1 MMIFSSIFCFFNHFL
16 KINLLFSY
24 HIPAFTRK
32 ARFKLIYMNLD
43 LDYMKDKQ
51 LLLPLEVN
59 IRGGVSS
66 IIGDRDVEWDV
77 IKQILYVDAKRLYGM
92 QSVKIFLPVN
102 SKHYRFREN
111 TNKNILNRKT

>member
-1 MMIFSSIFCFFNHFL
+1 
-16 KINLLFSY
+16 
-24 HIPAFTRK
+24 
-32 ARFKLIYMNLD
+32 
-43 LDYMKDKQ
+43 MKDKQ

-66 IIGDRDVEWDV
+66 INADRYVESDV
-77 IKQILYVDAKRLYGM
+77 IKQILYVDANKLYGM

-111 TNKNILNRKT
+111 TNKNILNRKTWKVYYNVQMTTRMDFLWNVI